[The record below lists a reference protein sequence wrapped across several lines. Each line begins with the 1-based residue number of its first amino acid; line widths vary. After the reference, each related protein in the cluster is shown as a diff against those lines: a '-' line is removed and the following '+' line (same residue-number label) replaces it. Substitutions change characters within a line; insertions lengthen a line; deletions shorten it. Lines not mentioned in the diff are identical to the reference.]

1 MIKTKD
7 GFLVDNLTA
16 KVGDIIAG
24 KPIEKILGRK
34 SFPVAKGGKLIMAQ
48 MLEIAFTQET
58 IAPPVVNNITDD
70 IAGFDNLGDDVPQ
83 EPADW
88 QNLFQDN

>member
-24 KPIEKILGRK
+24 KPIAKILGRK
-34 SFPVAKGGKLIMAQ
+34 SFPIAKAGKLIMTQ
-48 MLEIAFTQET
+48 MLEIVFEE
-58 IAPPVVNNITDD
+58 IVVPPVVNNITDD

-88 QNLFQDN
+88 QNFFQDN